1 MWKRMLLLASTLAIG
16 AMTGCAARATYY
28 DYGRMSPG
36 PRVRVYGYAP
46 SRGQV
51 WVEVYSAPPAVVAPV
66 VVAPAAPVW
75 VSGYYSCRGGIS
87 GRLEF

>member
-51 WVEVYSAPPAVVAPV
+51 WVEEYRAPGWSYRSAP
-66 VVAPAAPVW
+66 
-75 VSGYYSCRGGIS
+75 YYRPYY
-87 GRLEF
+87 RMYRWR